1 MVMETLKLAIPTIY
15 KFTATFVTRHWRPV
29 VQCSYRM
36 PYKIGTKFSKL
47 LVITKQTLKILF
59 FHSQEHIHSFQTS
72 SNIFQFINDC
82 QKMPLLKTISC
93 LVHQKKKFTKQ

>member
-15 KFTATFVTRHWRPV
+15 KFTATFVTRHWRPL

-47 LVITKQTLKILF
+47 SVITKQTLKILF

-72 SNIFQFINDC
+72 SNIFQFIQWLPKNAFI
-82 QKMPLLKTISC
+82 KNN
-93 LVHQKKKFTKQ
+93 